1 MSTTHHRCY
10 RNEER
15 RSVSCMSSI
24 GVDYRNWYV
33 HWMNE
38 GVDICHRHTISNPQ
52 EWFIKFSC
60 SCLPWLDFILSFCIS
75 VLYLSPQTKS
85 IPRHNLYVVLLKKVS
100 SGSFRIRTDLVVLKS
115 VVPMTGKKW
124 HPMGSQNLIY
134 VASGRNPNTY
144 RHGMCFRASFVFVV
158 SILFWFPQRTHYFW
172 RVSRFL
178 FMEHKQYK
186 SWHL

>member
-1 MSTTHHRCY
+1 MFFFVCSLLSTTHHRCY

-15 RSVSCMSSI
+15 KSVSWMSSI

-38 GVDICHRHTISNPQ
+38 GVDICHRNTIPNPQ

-75 VLYLSPQTKS
+75 AHRLKVYHAITS
-85 IPRHNLYVVLLKKVS
+85 LL
-100 SGSFRIRTDLVVLKS
+100 FRIRTDLVVLKS

-124 HPMGSQNLIY
+124 HHMGSQNLIY

-144 RHGMCFRASFVFVV
+144 VWYS
-158 SILFWFPQRTHYFW
+158 
-172 RVSRFL
+172 
-178 FMEHKQYK
+178 K
-186 SWHL
+186 